1 MVEGAEMKQEPLFRK
16 AELWRKARLCREA
29 AQRALDV
36 RMQLVWFA
44 YSAALDEMAKEA
56 KA

>member
-1 MVEGAEMKQEPLFRK
+1 MKQEPLFRK